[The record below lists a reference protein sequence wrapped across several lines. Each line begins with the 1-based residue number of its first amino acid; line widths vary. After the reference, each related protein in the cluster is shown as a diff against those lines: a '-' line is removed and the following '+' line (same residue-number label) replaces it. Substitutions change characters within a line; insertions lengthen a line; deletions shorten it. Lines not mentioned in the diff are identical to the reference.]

1 MSSHVLTRWEPENES
16 FWKEQGASVANRN
29 LWISIPCLMLAFSV
43 WMLWSVVVVNLDKA
57 GFQLSKNQMF
67 WLASLPALCA
77 RTDVRGAGV

>member
-1 MSSHVLTRWEPENES
+1 MTTHVLTRWEPENES
-16 FWKEQGASVANRN
+16 FWKEQGAIVANRN

-67 WLASLPALCA
+67 WLTALPALSGA
-77 RTDVRGAGV
+77 TRG